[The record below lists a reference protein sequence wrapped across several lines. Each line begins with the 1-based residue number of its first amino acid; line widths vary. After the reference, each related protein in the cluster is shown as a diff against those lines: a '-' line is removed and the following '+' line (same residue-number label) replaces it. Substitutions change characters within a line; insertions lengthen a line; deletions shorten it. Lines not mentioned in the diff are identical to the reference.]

1 MRKHSRI
8 WAVLGLLILTICLW
22 GCGDKAG
29 TTTEKKESISSLSE
43 SDYGKYM
50 DAYLDYA
57 NAHENDHAGYKC
69 GYAMTLD
76 AADYP
81 VLVMAYLKDDQSSS
95 DDYYDDDY
103 YGEYDSDYSDD
114 RSEAGSP
121 YMYWDFLG
129 YKDGEVETIE
139 ELTASEDERI
149 IINCDGIVAKRK
161 DSSEGQI
168 YLIKKGKW
176 QELYSYAIDR
186 SQGVAL
192 AYINGKDGKQT
203 VKFQDEDG
211 NLTTANDFEK
221 EIKKLFRTIYGKND
235 YYTET
240 IKNMTLYEIL
250 ADDTVAVSPVL
261 YAGEKDAADDYN
273 EASAIYNKM
282 QFQTVVSDMKEQWI
296 HTQNGLYS
304 YLVDD
309 RYHMVKPDTDDKF
322 YELDCKGLL
331 RRDMNWIKDTK
342 FVEEA
347 DGAFF
352 AEWLSD
358 WARDYLDNDQINDD
372 PYKSF
377 SDVEDEAWIENELG
391 MGDKTGETDQDDIT
405 PKTNDDEIV
414 LTVDE
419 KKEMLSSFV
428 QWFYSEERL
437 SKLAAWNELT
447 GASSPLIGYWQGEH
461 VGMAVMNYTDPKHG
475 GLYFYI
481 LNDEHGS
488 CSNGSSSNTGFYT
501 IYAGSE
507 KDNIKVWLDYG
518 AEKGLI
524 KVVDDTHITL
534 QYENYEYKE
543 VTETL
548 TKGEVPDTILDQ
560 YTGNWIGG
568 TDGNGKSDDI
578 SVSVDDDNGDIYIN
592 SNRTNLWSHYEDSVC
607 LYNGDGVL
615 VRMSTE
621 TDQAY
626 DPAFGYFPQ
635 YTTTTLILDDET
647 LDYVSCHRFNEGTDK
662 TFRVVMQG
670 YGYKRVPEGEEPWET
685 AYRNYM
691 EYIEDSKCAL
701 FYLNDDDIPE
711 IYFYDTGHVGTYEDG
726 SVHIYENVNGHGD
739 KSVCRIQPNT
749 LVYAPRSNKF
759 VTTKGS
765 DLEGHELNGEE
776 LKVYSGSSLTDGK
789 NPNDYQHGISI
800 LEKDNLTG
808 EKVIFYDTVEAA
820 KKALM
825 GN

>member
-29 TTTEKKESISSLSE
+29 TTTEKKEGANSLSK

-57 NAHENDHAGYKC
+57 NAHENDHAGYDC

-81 VLVMAYLKDDQSSS
+81 VLVMIYLKADQNSSD
-95 DDYYDDDY
+95 DDYYD
-103 YGEYDSDYSDD
+103 EYDSDYSDE

-129 YKDGEVETIE
+129 YKDGEVERIE
-139 ELTASEDERI
+139 ELTASEDERV

-168 YLIKKGKW
+168 YLLKKGKW
-176 QELYSYAIDR
+176 QELYSYAIDG

-192 AYINGKDGKQT
+192 AYINSKDGKQT

-211 NLTTANDFEK
+211 NLTTANDYEK
-221 EIKKLFRTIYGKND
+221 EIKKLFRTIYGKNE
-235 YYTET
+235 YYTEV
-240 IKNMTLYEIL
+240 IQNMTLYELL

-261 YAGEKDAADDYN
+261 YAEKKDAFDDYN
-273 EASAIYNKM
+273 EAAIVYSKM
-282 QFQTVVSDMKEQWI
+282 QFQTIISDMKEQWI
-296 HTQNGLYS
+296 HTQDGLYS

-309 RYHMVKPDTDDKF
+309 RYRMVKPDRF
-322 YELDCKGLL
+322 YEFDCKGLL
-331 RRDMNWIKDTK
+331 RRDLNWIKDTK

-347 DGAFF
+347 DGGFF
-352 AEWLSD
+352 CEWLSD
-358 WARDYLDNDQINDD
+358 WASDYLDNEYINDD
-372 PYKSF
+372 TYKIF
-377 SDVEDEAWIENELG
+377 SDMEDNAWIGNKLG
-391 MGDKTGETDQDDIT
+391 MGDKTGEADQDDT
-405 PKTNDDEIV
+405 DTETNDDEIV

-428 QWFYSEERL
+428 QWFYSEERH
-437 SKLAAWNELT
+437 SKLAAWNDLT

-461 VGMAVMNYTDPKHG
+461 IGMAVMNYTDIKYG

-481 LNDEHGS
+481 LNTLEDGRI
-488 CSNGSSSNTGFYT
+488 GYT
-501 IYAGSE
+501 KIYEG
-507 KDNIKVWLDYG
+507 N
-518 AEKGLI
+518 AEKITLVNAMDL
-524 KVVDDTHITL
+524 KLEDDTHITL
-534 QYENYEYKE
+534 SYEQWNGEEEEEYSE
-543 VTETL
+543 RL
-548 TKGEVPDTILDQ
+548 TKGEVPQTVLDE
-560 YTGNWIGG
+560 YAGKWIDVFGEKG
-568 TDGNGKSDDI
+568 CIDI
-578 SVSVDDDNGDIYIN
+578 SFDAEHGDININ
-592 SNRTNLWSHYEDSVC
+592 GEKTNDSPEKAENTY
-607 LYNGDGVL
+607 LYSSDGVL
-615 VRMSTE
+615 VCLASDVT
-621 TDQAY
+621 QAY
-626 DPAFGYFPQ
+626 DSEYGSFPQ
-635 YTTTTLILDDET
+635 YATTTLTLNDSELSYEVEGYYDD
-647 LDYVSCHRFNEGTDK
+647 RTDN
-662 TFRVVMQG
+662 TVRIDENG
-670 YGYKRVPEGEEPWET
+670 YGYERVPEGEEPWET

-711 IYFYDTGHVGTYEDG
+711 IYFYDTGYVGTYEDG
-726 SVHIYENVNGHGD
+726 SVHIYENVNGYGD

-759 VTTKGS
+759 VTTNS
-765 DLEGHELNGEE
+765 HDLEEFELNGEN
-776 LKVYSGSSLTDGK
+776 LKVYNGYNLGEGED
-789 NPNDYQHGISI
+789 PNDYQHGISF
-800 LEKDNLTG
+800 LAEDNLTG

-820 KKALM
+820 KKALI

>member
-1 MRKHSRI
+1 MRKYSKI

-29 TTTEKKESISSLSE
+29 TTTEKKEGANSLSK

-57 NAHENDHAGYKC
+57 NAHENDHAGYDC

-81 VLVMAYLKDDQSSS
+81 VLVMIYLKADQNSSD
-95 DDYYDDDY
+95 DDYYD
-103 YGEYDSDYSDD
+103 EYDSDYSDE

-129 YKDGEVETIE
+129 YKNGEVERIE
-139 ELTASEDERI
+139 ELTASEDERE

-168 YLIKKGKW
+168 YLLKKGKW
-176 QELYSYAIDR
+176 QELYSYAIDG

-192 AYINGKDGKQT
+192 AYINSKDGKQT

-211 NLTTANDFEK
+211 NLTTANDYEK
-221 EIKKLFRTIYGKND
+221 EIKKLFRTIYGKNE
-235 YYTET
+235 YYTEV
-240 IKNMTLYEIL
+240 IQNMTLYELL

-261 YAGEKDAADDYN
+261 YAEKKDAFDDYN
-273 EASAIYNKM
+273 EAAIVYSKM
-282 QFQTVVSDMKEQWI
+282 QFQTIISDMKEQWI
-296 HTQNGLYS
+296 HTQDGLYS

-309 RYHMVKPDTDDKF
+309 RYRMVKPDRF
-322 YELDCKGLL
+322 YEFDCKGLL
-331 RRDMNWIKDTK
+331 RRDLNWIKDTK

-347 DGAFF
+347 DGGFF
-352 AEWLSD
+352 CEWLSD
-358 WARDYLDNDQINDD
+358 WASDYLDNKYINDD
-372 PYKSF
+372 TYKIF
-377 SDVEDEAWIENELG
+377 SDMEDNAWIGNKLG
-391 MGDKTGETDQDDIT
+391 MGDKIGEADQDDT
-405 PKTNDDEIV
+405 DTETNDDEIV

-428 QWFYSEERL
+428 QWFYSEERH
-437 SKLAAWNELT
+437 SKLAAWNDLT

-461 VGMAVMNYTDPKHG
+461 IGMAVINYTDIKYG

-481 LNDEHGS
+481 LNTLEDGRM
-488 CSNGSSSNTGFYT
+488 GYT
-501 IYAGSE
+501 KIYEG
-507 KDNIKVWLDYG
+507 N
-518 AEKGLI
+518 AEKIRLNNHMDL
-524 KVVDDTHITL
+524 KLEDDTHITL
-534 QYENYEYKE
+534 SYKLRNGDWNEAVEYSE
-543 VTETL
+543 SL
-548 TKGEVPDTILDQ
+548 TKGEVSQTILDE
-560 YTGNWIGG
+560 YAGKWIDVFGEKG
-568 TDGNGKSDDI
+568 CIDI
-578 SVSVDDDNGDIYIN
+578 SFDAEHGDININ
-592 SNRTNLWSHYEDSVC
+592 GEKTNDSPEKAENTY
-607 LYNGDGVL
+607 LYSSDGVL
-615 VRMSTE
+615 VCLASDVT
-621 TDQAY
+621 QAY
-626 DPAFGYFPQ
+626 DSEYGSFPQ
-635 YTTTTLILDDET
+635 YATTTLTLNDSELSYEVEGYYDD
-647 LDYVSCHRFNEGTDK
+647 RTDN
-662 TFRVVMQG
+662 TVRIDENG
-670 YGYKRVPEGEEPWET
+670 YGYERVPEGEEPWET

-726 SVHIYENVNGHGD
+726 SVHIYENVNGYGD

-759 VTTKGS
+759 VTTNS
-765 DLEGHELNGEE
+765 HDLEEFELNGEN
-776 LKVYSGSSLTDGK
+776 LKVYDGY
-789 NPNDYQHGISI
+789 NLGEGEDPNDYQHGISF
-800 LEKDNLTG
+800 LAEDNLTG

>member
-29 TTTEKKESISSLSE
+29 TTTEKKEGANSLSK

-57 NAHENDHAGYKC
+57 NAHENDHAGYDC

-76 AADYP
+76 AADYL
-81 VLVMAYLKDDQSSS
+81 VLVMIYLKADQNSSD
-95 DDYYDDDY
+95 DDYYD
-103 YGEYDSDYSDD
+103 EYDSDYSDE

-129 YKDGEVETIE
+129 YKNGEVERIE
-139 ELTASEDERI
+139 ELTASEDERV

-168 YLIKKGKW
+168 YLLKKGKW
-176 QELYSYAIDR
+176 QELYSYAIDG

-192 AYINGKDGKQT
+192 AYINSKDGKQT

-211 NLTTANDFEK
+211 NLTTANDYEK
-221 EIKKLFRTIYGKND
+221 EIKKLFRTIYGKNE
-235 YYTET
+235 YYTEV
-240 IKNMTLYEIL
+240 IQNMTLYELL

-261 YAGEKDAADDYN
+261 YAEKKDAFDDYN
-273 EASAIYNKM
+273 EAAIVYSKM
-282 QFQTVVSDMKEQWI
+282 QFQTIISDMKEQWI
-296 HTQNGLYS
+296 HTQDGLYS

-309 RYHMVKPDTDDKF
+309 RYRMVKPDRF
-322 YELDCKGLL
+322 YEFDCKGLL
-331 RRDMNWIKDTK
+331 RRDLNWIKDTK

-347 DGAFF
+347 DGGFF
-352 AEWLSD
+352 CEWLSD
-358 WARDYLDNDQINDD
+358 WASDYLDNEYINDD
-372 PYKSF
+372 TYKIF
-377 SDVEDEAWIENELG
+377 SDMEDNAWIGNKLG
-391 MGDKTGETDQDDIT
+391 MGDKTGEADQDDT
-405 PKTNDDEIV
+405 DTETNDDEIV

-428 QWFYSEERL
+428 QWFYSEERH
-437 SKLAAWNELT
+437 SKLAAWNDLT

-461 VGMAVMNYTDPKHG
+461 IGMAVINYTDIKYG

-481 LNDEHGS
+481 LNTLEDGRM
-488 CSNGSSSNTGFYT
+488 GYT
-501 IYAGSE
+501 KIYEG
-507 KDNIKVWLDYG
+507 N
-518 AEKGLI
+518 AEKIRLNNHMDL
-524 KVVDDTHITL
+524 KLEDDTHITL
-534 QYENYEYKE
+534 SYKLRNGDWNEAVEYSE
-543 VTETL
+543 SL
-548 TKGEVPDTILDQ
+548 TKGEVSQTILDE
-560 YTGNWIGG
+560 YAGKWIDVFGEKG
-568 TDGNGKSDDI
+568 CIDI
-578 SVSVDDDNGDIYIN
+578 SFDAEHGDININ
-592 SNRTNLWSHYEDSVC
+592 GEKTNDSPEKAENTY
-607 LYNGDGVL
+607 LYSSDGVL
-615 VRMSTE
+615 VCLASDVT
-621 TDQAY
+621 QAY
-626 DPAFGYFPQ
+626 DSEYGSFPQ
-635 YTTTTLILDDET
+635 YATTTLTLNDSELSYEVEGYYDD
-647 LDYVSCHRFNEGTDK
+647 RTDN
-662 TFRVVMQG
+662 TVRIDENG
-670 YGYKRVPEGEEPWET
+670 YGYERVPEGEEPWET

-726 SVHIYENVNGHGD
+726 SVHIYENVNGYGD

-759 VTTKGS
+759 VTTNS
-765 DLEGHELNGEE
+765 HDLEEFELNGEN
-776 LKVYSGSSLTDGK
+776 LKVYNGYNLGEGED
-789 NPNDYQHGISI
+789 PNDYQHGISF
-800 LEKDNLTG
+800 LAEDNLTG

>member
-81 VLVMAYLKDDQSSS
+81 VLVMVYLKDDQSSS

-114 RSEAGSP
+114 KSEAGSP

-161 DSSEGQI
+161 DRSEGQI

-211 NLTTANDFEK
+211 NLTTANDYEK

-240 IKNMTLYEIL
+240 IQNMTLYELL
-250 ADDTVAVSPVL
+250 ADDTVAVSPVI
-261 YAGEKDAADDYN
+261 YAGEKNAADDYN

-282 QFQTVVSDMKEQWI
+282 QFQTVISDMKEQWI
-296 HTQNGLYS
+296 HTQDGLYS

-309 RYHMVKPDTDDKF
+309 RYRMVKPDTDGKF

-358 WARDYLDNDQINDD
+358 WARDYLDNDHINDD

-377 SDVEDEAWIENELG
+377 SDMEDEAWIGNKLG

-461 VGMAVMNYTDPKHG
+461 VGMAVMNYTDIERG

-481 LNDEHGS
+481 LSTLGDGGMDFTS
-488 CSNGSSSNTGFYT
+488 
-501 IYAGSE
+501 IYEG
-507 KDNIKVWLDYG
+507 N
-518 AEKGLI
+518 AEKITLVNAMDL
-524 KVVDDTHITL
+524 KLEDDTHITL
-534 QYENYEYKE
+534 SYEQWNGEEEEEYSE
-543 VTETL
+543 SL
-548 TKGEVPDTILDQ
+548 TKGEVPQTVLDE
-560 YTGNWIGG
+560 YAGKWI
-568 TDGNGKSDDI
+568 DGFGEKGCIDI
-578 SVSVDDDNGDIYIN
+578 SFDAEHGHININGEKTNGLPEKAENIY
-592 SNRTNLWSHYEDSVC
+592 
-607 LYNGDGVL
+607 LYSGDGAL
-615 VRMSTE
+615 VCFTSDVTQDYDSKYST
-621 TDQAY
+621 
-626 DPAFGYFPQ
+626 FPQ
-635 YTTTTLILDDET
+635 YATTTLVLSDDKLYYE
-647 LDYVSCHRFNEGTDK
+647 VEGHYDDGTGCTDDIEE
-662 TFRVVMQG
+662 RG
-670 YGYKRVPEGEEPWET
+670 YGYEKVPEDEEPWEL

-691 EYIEDSKCAL
+691 EYLEDSKCAL

-711 IYFYDTGHVGTYEDG
+711 IYFYDTGYVGTYEEG
-726 SVHIYENVNGHGD
+726 SVRIYENVKSNGD
-739 KSVCRIQPNT
+739 RSVCCIHPNT
-749 LVYAPRSNKF
+749 LVYAPRSSKF
-759 VTTKGS
+759 VTTNGS
-765 DLEGHELNGEE
+765 DLEGHELNGEKLE
-776 LKVYSGSSLTDGK
+776 IYNGATLTEGK
-789 NPNDYQHGISI
+789 DSNDYQHGISF
-800 LEKDNLTG
+800 LAEDNLTG

>member
-1 MRKHSRI
+1 MRKYSKI

-29 TTTEKKESISSLSE
+29 TTTEKKEGANSLSK

-57 NAHENDHAGYKC
+57 NAHENDHAGYDC

-81 VLVMAYLKDDQSSS
+81 VLVMIYLKADQNSSD
-95 DDYYDDDY
+95 DDYYD
-103 YGEYDSDYSDD
+103 EYDSDYSDE

-129 YKDGEVETIE
+129 YKNGEVERIE
-139 ELTASEDERI
+139 ELTASEDERV
-149 IINCDGIVAKRK
+149 IINCDGIVAKRN

-168 YLIKKGKW
+168 YLLKKGKW
-176 QELYSYAIDR
+176 QELYSYAIDG

-192 AYINGKDGKQT
+192 AYINSKDGKQT

-211 NLTTANDFEK
+211 NLTTANDYEK
-221 EIKKLFRTIYGKND
+221 EIKKLFRTIYGKNE
-235 YYTET
+235 YYTEV
-240 IKNMTLYEIL
+240 IQNMTLYELL

-261 YAGEKDAADDYN
+261 YAEKKDAFDDYN
-273 EASAIYNKM
+273 EAAIVYSKM
-282 QFQTVVSDMKEQWI
+282 QFQTIISDMKEQWI
-296 HTQNGLYS
+296 HTQDGLYS

-309 RYHMVKPDTDDKF
+309 RYRMVKPDRF
-322 YELDCKGLL
+322 YEFDCKGLL
-331 RRDMNWIKDTK
+331 RRDLNWIKDTK

-347 DGAFF
+347 DGGFF
-352 AEWLSD
+352 CEWLSD
-358 WARDYLDNDQINDD
+358 WASDYLDNKYINDD
-372 PYKSF
+372 TYKIF
-377 SDVEDEAWIENELG
+377 SDMEDNAWIGNKLG
-391 MGDKTGETDQDDIT
+391 MGDKIGEADQDDT
-405 PKTNDDEIV
+405 DTETNDDEIV

-428 QWFYSEERL
+428 QWFYSEERH
-437 SKLAAWNELT
+437 SKLAAWNDLT

-461 VGMAVMNYTDPKHG
+461 IGMAVINYTDIKYG

-481 LNDEHGS
+481 LNTLEDGRM
-488 CSNGSSSNTGFYT
+488 GYT
-501 IYAGSE
+501 KIYEG
-507 KDNIKVWLDYG
+507 N
-518 AEKGLI
+518 AEKIRLNNHMDL
-524 KVVDDTHITL
+524 KLEDDTHITL
-534 QYENYEYKE
+534 SYKLRNGDWNEAVEYSE
-543 VTETL
+543 SL
-548 TKGEVPDTILDQ
+548 TKGEVSQTILDE
-560 YTGNWIGG
+560 YAGKWIDVFGEKG
-568 TDGNGKSDDI
+568 CIDI
-578 SVSVDDDNGDIYIN
+578 SFDAEHGDININ
-592 SNRTNLWSHYEDSVC
+592 GEKTNDSPEKAENTY
-607 LYNGDGVL
+607 LYSSDGVL
-615 VRMSTE
+615 VCLASDVT
-621 TDQAY
+621 QAY
-626 DPAFGYFPQ
+626 DSEYGSFPQ
-635 YTTTTLILDDET
+635 YATTTLTLNDSELSYEVEGYYDD
-647 LDYVSCHRFNEGTDK
+647 RTDN
-662 TFRVVMQG
+662 TVRIDENG
-670 YGYKRVPEGEEPWET
+670 YGYERVPEGEEPWET

-726 SVHIYENVNGHGD
+726 SVHIYENVNGYGD

-759 VTTKGS
+759 VTTNS
-765 DLEGHELNGEE
+765 HDLEEFELNGEN
-776 LKVYSGSSLTDGK
+776 LKVYNGYNLGEGED
-789 NPNDYQHGISI
+789 PNDYQHGISF
-800 LEKDNLTG
+800 LAEDNLTG

>member
-1 MRKHSRI
+1 MRKHSKI

-29 TTTEKKESISSLSE
+29 TTTEKKEGANSLSK

-57 NAHENDHAGYKC
+57 NAHENDHAGYDC

-81 VLVMAYLKDDQSSS
+81 VLVMIYLKADQNSSD
-95 DDYYDDDY
+95 DDYYD
-103 YGEYDSDYSDD
+103 EYDSDYSDE

-129 YKDGEVETIE
+129 YKNGEVERIE
-139 ELTASEDERI
+139 ELTASEDERV

-168 YLIKKGKW
+168 YLLKKGKW
-176 QELYSYAIDR
+176 QELYSYAIDG

-192 AYINGKDGKQT
+192 AYINSKDGKQT

-211 NLTTANDFEK
+211 NLTTANDYEK
-221 EIKKLFRTIYGKND
+221 EIKKLFRTIYGKNE
-235 YYTET
+235 YYTEV
-240 IKNMTLYEIL
+240 IQNMTLYELL

-261 YAGEKDAADDYN
+261 YAEKKDAFDDYN
-273 EASAIYNKM
+273 EAAIVYSKM
-282 QFQTVVSDMKEQWI
+282 QFQTIISDMKEQWI
-296 HTQNGLYS
+296 HTQDGLYS

-309 RYHMVKPDTDDKF
+309 RYRMVKPDRF
-322 YELDCKGLL
+322 YEFDCKGLL
-331 RRDMNWIKDTK
+331 RRDLNWIKDTK

-347 DGAFF
+347 DGGFF
-352 AEWLSD
+352 CEWLSD
-358 WARDYLDNDQINDD
+358 WASDYLDNEYINDD
-372 PYKSF
+372 TYKIF
-377 SDVEDEAWIENELG
+377 SDMEDNAWIGNKLG
-391 MGDKTGETDQDDIT
+391 MGDKTGEADQDDT
-405 PKTNDDEIV
+405 DTETNDDEIV

-428 QWFYSEERL
+428 QWFYSEERH
-437 SKLAAWNELT
+437 SKLAAWNDLT

-461 VGMAVMNYTDPKHG
+461 IGMAVINYTDIKYG

-481 LNDEHGS
+481 LNTLEDGRM
-488 CSNGSSSNTGFYT
+488 GYT
-501 IYAGSE
+501 KIYEG
-507 KDNIKVWLDYG
+507 N
-518 AEKGLI
+518 AEKIRLNNHMDL
-524 KVVDDTHITL
+524 KLEDDTHITL
-534 QYENYEYKE
+534 AYKLRNGDWNEAVEYSE
-543 VTETL
+543 SL
-548 TKGEVPDTILDQ
+548 TKGEVSQTILDE
-560 YTGNWIGG
+560 YAGKWIDVFGEKG
-568 TDGNGKSDDI
+568 CIDI
-578 SVSVDDDNGDIYIN
+578 SFDAEHGDININ
-592 SNRTNLWSHYEDSVC
+592 GEKTNDSPEKAENTY
-607 LYNGDGVL
+607 LYSSDGVL
-615 VRMSTE
+615 VCLTSDVT
-621 TDQAY
+621 QAY
-626 DPAFGYFPQ
+626 DSEYGSFPQ
-635 YTTTTLILDDET
+635 YATTTLTLNDDKLSYE
-647 LDYVSCHRFNEGTDK
+647 VEGYYDDRTDN
-662 TFRVVMQG
+662 TVRIDENG
-670 YGYKRVPEGEEPWET
+670 YGYERVPEGEEPWET

-726 SVHIYENVNGHGD
+726 SVHIYENVNGYGD

-759 VTTKGS
+759 VTTNS
-765 DLEGHELNGEE
+765 HDLEEFELNGEN
-776 LKVYSGSSLTDGK
+776 LKVYDGY
-789 NPNDYQHGISI
+789 NLGEGEDPNDYQHGISF
-800 LEKDNLTG
+800 LAEDNLTG
-808 EKVIFYDTVEAA
+808 EKVIFYDTVEEA

>member
-114 RSEAGSP
+114 QSEASSP

-129 YKDGEVETIE
+129 YKDGEVEKIE

-161 DSSEGQI
+161 DRSEGQI

-192 AYINGKDGKQT
+192 AYINSKDGKQT

-211 NLTTANDFEK
+211 NLTTANDYEK
-221 EIKKLFRTIYGKND
+221 EIKKLFRTIYGKNE
-235 YYTET
+235 YYTEV
-240 IKNMTLYEIL
+240 IQNMTLYELL

-261 YAGEKDAADDYN
+261 YAEKKDAFDDYN
-273 EASAIYNKM
+273 EAAIVYSKM
-282 QFQTVVSDMKEQWI
+282 QFQTIISDMKEQWI
-296 HTQNGLYS
+296 HTQDGLYS

-309 RYHMVKPDTDDKF
+309 RYRMVKPDRF
-322 YELDCKGLL
+322 YEFDCKGLL
-331 RRDMNWIKDTK
+331 RRDLNWIKDTK

-347 DGAFF
+347 DGGFF
-352 AEWLSD
+352 CEWLSD
-358 WARDYLDNDQINDD
+358 WASDYLDNEYINDD
-372 PYKSF
+372 TYKIF
-377 SDVEDEAWIENELG
+377 SDMEDNAWIGNKLG
-391 MGDKTGETDQDDIT
+391 MGDKTGEADQDDT
-405 PKTNDDEIV
+405 DTETNDDEIV

-428 QWFYSEERL
+428 QWFYSEERH
-437 SKLAAWNELT
+437 SKLAAWNDLT

-461 VGMAVMNYTDPKHG
+461 IGMAVINYTDIKYG

-481 LNDEHGS
+481 LNTLEDGRM
-488 CSNGSSSNTGFYT
+488 GYT
-501 IYAGSE
+501 KIYEG
-507 KDNIKVWLDYG
+507 N
-518 AEKGLI
+518 AEKIRLNNHMDL
-524 KVVDDTHITL
+524 KLEDDTHITL
-534 QYENYEYKE
+534 SYKLRNGDWNEAVEYSE
-543 VTETL
+543 SL
-548 TKGEVPDTILDQ
+548 TKGEVSQTILDE
-560 YTGNWIGG
+560 YAGKWIDVFGEKG
-568 TDGNGKSDDI
+568 CIDI
-578 SVSVDDDNGDIYIN
+578 SFDAEHGDININ
-592 SNRTNLWSHYEDSVC
+592 GEKTNDSPEKAENTY
-607 LYNGDGVL
+607 LYSSDGVL
-615 VRMSTE
+615 VCLASDVT
-621 TDQAY
+621 QAY
-626 DPAFGYFPQ
+626 DSEYGSFPQ
-635 YTTTTLILDDET
+635 YATTTLTLNDSELSYEVEGYYDD
-647 LDYVSCHRFNEGTDK
+647 RTDN
-662 TFRVVMQG
+662 TVRIDENG
-670 YGYKRVPEGEEPWET
+670 YGYERVPEGEEPWET

-789 NPNDYQHGISI
+789 DPNDYQHGISI

>member
-1 MRKHSRI
+1 MGSSGTSDPDHLS
-8 WAVLGLLILTICLW
+8 VGLRRQ
-22 GCGDKAG
+22 GRYHHR
-29 TTTEKKESISSLSE
+29 KKEGANSLSK

-57 NAHENDHAGYKC
+57 NAHENDHAGYDC

-81 VLVMAYLKDDQSSS
+81 VLVMIYLKADQNSSD
-95 DDYYDDDY
+95 DDYYD
-103 YGEYDSDYSDD
+103 EYDSDYSDE

-129 YKDGEVETIE
+129 YKNGEVERIE
-139 ELTASEDERI
+139 ELTASEDERV

-168 YLIKKGKW
+168 YLLKKGKW
-176 QELYSYAIDR
+176 QELYSYAIDG

-211 NLTTANDFEK
+211 NLTTANDYEK

-240 IKNMTLYEIL
+240 IQNMTLYELL
-250 ADDTVAVSPVL
+250 ADDTVAVSPVI
-261 YAGEKDAADDYN
+261 YAGEKNAADDYN

-282 QFQTVVSDMKEQWI
+282 QFQTVISDMKEQWI
-296 HTQNGLYS
+296 HTQDGLYS

-309 RYHMVKPDTDDKF
+309 RYRMVKPDTDGKF

-358 WARDYLDNDQINDD
+358 WARDYLDNDHINDD

-377 SDVEDEAWIENELG
+377 SDMEDEAWIENELG

-461 VGMAVMNYTDPKHG
+461 IGMAVMNYTDIKYG

-481 LNDEHGS
+481 LNTLEDGRI
-488 CSNGSSSNTGFYT
+488 GYT
-501 IYAGSE
+501 KIYEG
-507 KDNIKVWLDYG
+507 N
-518 AEKGLI
+518 AEKITLVNAMDL
-524 KVVDDTHITL
+524 KLEDDTHITL
-534 QYENYEYKE
+534 SYEQWNGEEEEEYSE
-543 VTETL
+543 SL
-548 TKGEVPDTILDQ
+548 TKGEVPQTVLDE
-560 YTGNWIGG
+560 YAGKWIDVFGE
-568 TDGNGKSDDI
+568 KSCIDI
-578 SVSVDDDNGDIYIN
+578 SFDSEQGDININ
-592 SNRTNLWSHYEDSVC
+592 GENTNDSPEKAENTY
-607 LYNGDGVL
+607 LYSSDGVL
-615 VRMSTE
+615 VCLASDVT
-621 TDQAY
+621 QAY
-626 DPAFGYFPQ
+626 DSEYGSFPQ
-635 YTTTTLILDDET
+635 YATTTLTLNDSELSYEVEGYYDD
-647 LDYVSCHRFNEGTDK
+647 RTDN
-662 TFRVVMQG
+662 TVRIDENG
-670 YGYKRVPEGEEPWET
+670 YGYERVPEGEEPWET

-711 IYFYDTGHVGTYEDG
+711 IYFYDTGYVGTYEEG
-726 SVHIYENVNGHGD
+726 SVRIYENVNGYGD

-759 VTTKGS
+759 VTTNS
-765 DLEGHELNGEE
+765 HDLEEFELNGEN
-776 LKVYSGSSLTDGK
+776 LKVYNGYNLGEGED
-789 NPNDYQHGISI
+789 PNDYQHGISF
-800 LEKDNLTG
+800 LAEDNLTG

>member
-81 VLVMAYLKDDQSSS
+81 VLVMVYLKDDQSSS

-114 RSEAGSP
+114 KSEAGSP

-149 IINCDGIVAKRK
+149 IINCDGIVAKCK
-161 DSSEGQI
+161 DRSEGQI

-211 NLTTANDFEK
+211 NLTTANDYEK

-240 IKNMTLYEIL
+240 IQNMTLYELL
-250 ADDTVAVSPVL
+250 ADDTVAVSPVI
-261 YAGEKDAADDYN
+261 YAGEKNAADDYN

-282 QFQTVVSDMKEQWI
+282 QFQTVISDMKEQWI
-296 HTQNGLYS
+296 HTQDGLYS

-309 RYHMVKPDTDDKF
+309 RYRMVKPDTDGKF

-358 WARDYLDNDQINDD
+358 WARDYLDNDHINDD

-377 SDVEDEAWIENELG
+377 SDMEDEAWIENELG

-461 VGMAVMNYTDPKHG
+461 VGMAVMNYTDIERG

-481 LNDEHGS
+481 LSTLGDGGMDFTS
-488 CSNGSSSNTGFYT
+488 
-501 IYAGSE
+501 IYEG
-507 KDNIKVWLDYG
+507 N
-518 AEKGLI
+518 AEKITLVNAMDL
-524 KVVDDTHITL
+524 KLEDDTHITL
-534 QYENYEYKE
+534 SYEQWNGEEEEEYSE
-543 VTETL
+543 SL
-548 TKGEVPDTILDQ
+548 TKGEVPQTVLDE
-560 YTGNWIGG
+560 YAGKWI
-568 TDGNGKSDDI
+568 DGFGEKGCIDI
-578 SVSVDDDNGDIYIN
+578 SFDAEHGHININGEKTNGLPEKAENIY
-592 SNRTNLWSHYEDSVC
+592 
-607 LYNGDGVL
+607 LYSGDGAL
-615 VRMSTE
+615 VCFTSDVTQDYDSKYST
-621 TDQAY
+621 
-626 DPAFGYFPQ
+626 FPQ
-635 YTTTTLILDDET
+635 YATTTLVLSDDK
-647 LDYVSCHRFNEGTDK
+647 LSYAVEGHYDDGTGCTDEIEE
-662 TFRVVMQG
+662 RG
-670 YGYKRVPEGEEPWET
+670 YGYERVPEGEEPWET
-685 AYRNYM
+685 SYRNYM
-691 EYIEDSKCAL
+691 EYLEDSRCAL

-711 IYFYDTGHVGTYEDG
+711 IYFYDTGYVGTYEDG
-726 SVHIYENVNGHGD
+726 SVHIYENVKSNGD
-739 KSVCRIQPNT
+739 RSVCCIQPNT

-759 VTTKGS
+759 VTTNS
-765 DLEGHELNGEE
+765 HDLEEFELNGEN
-776 LKVYSGSSLTDGK
+776 LKVYNGYNLGEGED
-789 NPNDYQHGISI
+789 PNDYQHGISF
-800 LEKDNLTG
+800 LAEDNLTG

>member
-29 TTTEKKESISSLSE
+29 TTTEKKEGANSLSK

-57 NAHENDHAGYKC
+57 NAHENDHAGYDC

-81 VLVMAYLKDDQSSS
+81 VLVMIYLKADQNSSD
-95 DDYYDDDY
+95 DDYYD
-103 YGEYDSDYSDD
+103 EYDSDYSDE

-129 YKDGEVETIE
+129 YKNGEVERIE
-139 ELTASEDERI
+139 ELTASEDERV

-168 YLIKKGKW
+168 YLLKKGKW
-176 QELYSYAIDR
+176 QELYSYAIDG

-192 AYINGKDGKQT
+192 AYINSKDGKQT

-211 NLTTANDFEK
+211 NLTTANDYEK
-221 EIKKLFRTIYGKND
+221 EIKKLFRTIYGKNE
-235 YYTET
+235 YYTEV
-240 IKNMTLYEIL
+240 IQSMTLYELL

-261 YAGEKDAADDYN
+261 YAEKKDAFDDYN
-273 EASAIYNKM
+273 EAAIVYSKM
-282 QFQTVVSDMKEQWI
+282 QFQTIISDMKEQWI
-296 HTQNGLYS
+296 HTQDGLYS

-309 RYHMVKPDTDDKF
+309 RYRMVKPDRF
-322 YELDCKGLL
+322 YEFDCKGLL
-331 RRDMNWIKDTK
+331 RRDLNWIKDTK

-347 DGAFF
+347 DGGFF
-352 AEWLSD
+352 CEWLSD
-358 WARDYLDNDQINDD
+358 WASDYLDNEYINDD
-372 PYKSF
+372 TYKIF
-377 SDVEDEAWIENELG
+377 SDMEDNAWIGNKLG
-391 MGDKTGETDQDDIT
+391 MGDKTGEADQDDT
-405 PKTNDDEIV
+405 DTEKNDDEIV

-428 QWFYSEERL
+428 QWFYSEERH
-437 SKLAAWNELT
+437 SKLAAWNDLT

-461 VGMAVMNYTDPKHG
+461 IGMAVINYTDIKYG

-481 LNDEHGS
+481 LNTLEDGRM
-488 CSNGSSSNTGFYT
+488 GYT
-501 IYAGSE
+501 KIYEG
-507 KDNIKVWLDYG
+507 N
-518 AEKGLI
+518 AEKIRLNNHMDL
-524 KVVDDTHITL
+524 KLEDDTHITL
-534 QYENYEYKE
+534 SYEQWNGEEEEEYSE
-543 VTETL
+543 SL
-548 TKGEVPDTILDQ
+548 TKGEVPQTVLDE
-560 YTGNWIGG
+560 YAGKWIDVFGEKG
-568 TDGNGKSDDI
+568 CIDI
-578 SVSVDDDNGDIYIN
+578 SFDAEHGDININ
-592 SNRTNLWSHYEDSVC
+592 GEKTNDSPEKAENTY
-607 LYNGDGVL
+607 LYSSDGVL
-615 VRMSTE
+615 VCLASDVT
-621 TDQAY
+621 QAY
-626 DPAFGYFPQ
+626 DSEYGSFPQ
-635 YTTTTLILDDET
+635 YATTTLTLNDSELSYEVEGYYDD
-647 LDYVSCHRFNEGTDK
+647 RTDN
-662 TFRVVMQG
+662 TVRIDENG
-670 YGYKRVPEGEEPWET
+670 YGYERVPEGEEPWET

-711 IYFYDTGHVGTYEDG
+711 IYFYDTGYVGTYEDG
-726 SVHIYENVNGHGD
+726 SVHIYENVKSNGD
-739 KSVCRIQPNT
+739 RSVCCIQPNT

-759 VTTKGS
+759 VITQGS
-765 DLEGHELNGEE
+765 DLEGHELNGEKLE
-776 LKVYSGSSLTDGK
+776 AYNGRTMTEGK
-789 NPNDYQHGISI
+789 DPNDYQHGISF
-800 LEKDNLTG
+800 LAEDNLTG

>member
-8 WAVLGLLILTICLW
+8 WTVLGLLIMTICLW

-176 QELYSYAIDR
+176 QELYSYAIDG

-211 NLTTANDFEK
+211 NLTTANDYEK
-221 EIKKLFRTIYGKND
+221 DIKKLFRTIYGKND

-240 IKNMTLYEIL
+240 IKNMTLYELL

-282 QFQTVVSDMKEQWI
+282 QFQTVISDMKEQWI
-296 HTQNGLYS
+296 HTQDGLYS
-304 YLVDD
+304 YLLDD
-309 RYHMVKPDTDDKF
+309 RYHMVKPDTDGKF

-347 DGAFF
+347 KGALF

-358 WARDYLDNDQINDD
+358 WARDYLDNDHINDD

-377 SDVEDEAWIENELG
+377 SDVEDEAWIENELE
-391 MGDKTGETDQDDIT
+391 MDDKTGETDQDDII
-405 PKTNDDEIV
+405 PKRYDDEIV

-461 VGMAVMNYTDPKHG
+461 VGMAVMNYTDIERG

-481 LNDEHGS
+481 LSTLGDGGMDFTS
-488 CSNGSSSNTGFYT
+488 
-501 IYAGSE
+501 IYEG
-507 KDNIKVWLDYG
+507 N
-518 AEKGLI
+518 AEKITLVNAMDL
-524 KVVDDTHITL
+524 KLEDDTHITL
-534 QYENYEYKE
+534 SYEQWNGEEEEEYSE
-543 VTETL
+543 SL
-548 TKGEVPDTILDQ
+548 TKGEVPQTVLDE
-560 YTGNWIGG
+560 YAGKWI
-568 TDGNGKSDDI
+568 DGFGEKGCIDI
-578 SVSVDDDNGDIYIN
+578 SFDAEHGHININGEKTNGLPEKAENIY
-592 SNRTNLWSHYEDSVC
+592 
-607 LYNGDGVL
+607 LYSGDGAL
-615 VRMSTE
+615 VCFTSDVTQYYDSKYST
-621 TDQAY
+621 
-626 DPAFGYFPQ
+626 FPQ
-635 YTTTTLILDDET
+635 YATTTLVLSDDN
-647 LDYVSCHRFNEGTDK
+647 LSYAVEGHYDDGTGCTDDIEE
-662 TFRVVMQG
+662 RG
-670 YGYKRVPEGEEPWET
+670 YGYERVPEGEEPWET

-726 SVHIYENVNGHGD
+726 SVHIYENVKSNGD
-739 KSVCRIQPNT
+739 RSVCCIQPNT

-759 VTTKGS
+759 VITQGS
-765 DLEGHELNGEE
+765 DLEGHELNGEKLE
-776 LKVYSGSSLTDGK
+776 AYNGRTMTEGK
-789 NPNDYQHGISI
+789 DPNDYQHGISF
-800 LEKDNLTG
+800 LAEDNLTG
-808 EKVIFYDTVEAA
+808 EKVIFYDTVEEA

>member
-1 MRKHSRI
+1 MRKYSKI

-29 TTTEKKESISSLSE
+29 TTTEKKEGANSLSK

-57 NAHENDHAGYKC
+57 NAHENDHAGYDC

-76 AADYP
+76 ATDYP
-81 VLVMAYLKDDQSSS
+81 VLVMIYLKADQNSSD
-95 DDYYDDDY
+95 DDYYD
-103 YGEYDSDYSDD
+103 EYDSDYSDE
-114 RSEAGSP
+114 RSETGSP

-129 YKDGEVETIE
+129 YKNGEVERIE
-139 ELTASEDERI
+139 ELTASEDERV

-168 YLIKKGKW
+168 YLLKKGKW
-176 QELYSYAIDR
+176 QELYSYAIDG

-192 AYINGKDGKQT
+192 AYINSKDGKQT

-211 NLTTANDFEK
+211 NLTTANDYEK
-221 EIKKLFRTIYGKND
+221 EIKKLFRTIYGKNE
-235 YYTET
+235 YYTEV
-240 IKNMTLYEIL
+240 IQNMTLYELL

-261 YAGEKDAADDYN
+261 YAEKKDAFDDYN
-273 EASAIYNKM
+273 EAAIVYSKM
-282 QFQTVVSDMKEQWI
+282 QFQTVISDMKEQWI
-296 HTQNGLYS
+296 HTQDGLYS

-309 RYHMVKPDTDDKF
+309 RYRMVKPDRF
-322 YELDCKGLL
+322 YEFDCKGLL
-331 RRDMNWIKDTK
+331 RRDLNWIKDTK

-347 DGAFF
+347 KGAFF

-358 WARDYLDNDQINDD
+358 WARDYLDNDHINDD

-391 MGDKTGETDQDDIT
+391 MSDKTGETDQDDIT
-405 PKTNDDEIV
+405 SKTDADEIV

-461 VGMAVMNYTDPKHG
+461 VGMAVMNYTDIERG

-481 LNDEHGS
+481 LSTLGDGGMDFTS
-488 CSNGSSSNTGFYT
+488 
-501 IYAGSE
+501 IYEG
-507 KDNIKVWLDYG
+507 N
-518 AEKGLI
+518 AEKITLVNAMDL
-524 KVVDDTHITL
+524 KLEDDTHITL
-534 QYENYEYKE
+534 SYEQWNGEEEEEYSE
-543 VTETL
+543 SL
-548 TKGEVPDTILDQ
+548 TKGEVPQTVLDE
-560 YTGNWIGG
+560 YAGKWI
-568 TDGNGKSDDI
+568 DGFGEKGCIDI
-578 SVSVDDDNGDIYIN
+578 SFDAEHGHININGEKTNGLPEKAENIY
-592 SNRTNLWSHYEDSVC
+592 
-607 LYNGDGVL
+607 LYSGDGAL
-615 VRMSTE
+615 VCFTSDVTQDYDSKYST
-621 TDQAY
+621 
-626 DPAFGYFPQ
+626 FPQ
-635 YTTTTLILDDET
+635 YATTTLVLSDDKLYYE
-647 LDYVSCHRFNEGTDK
+647 VEGHYDDGTGCTDDIEE
-662 TFRVVMQG
+662 RG
-670 YGYKRVPEGEEPWET
+670 YGYERVPEGEEPWET
-685 AYRNYM
+685 SYRNYM
-691 EYIEDSKCAL
+691 GDLGDSKCAL

-711 IYFYDTGHVGTYEDG
+711 IYFYDTGYVGTYEEG
-726 SVHIYENVNGHGD
+726 SVRIYENVKSNGD
-739 KSVCRIQPNT
+739 RSVCCIQPNT

-759 VTTKGS
+759 VITQGS
-765 DLEGHELNGEE
+765 DLEGHELNGEKLE
-776 LKVYSGSSLTDGK
+776 IYNGSTLTEGK
-789 NPNDYQHGISI
+789 DSNDYQHGISF
-800 LEKDNLTG
+800 LAEDNLTG

>member
-29 TTTEKKESISSLSE
+29 TTTEKKEGANSLSK

-57 NAHENDHAGYKC
+57 NAHENDHAGYDC

-81 VLVMAYLKDDQSSS
+81 VLVMIYLKADQNSSD
-95 DDYYDDDY
+95 DDYYD
-103 YGEYDSDYSDD
+103 EYDSDYSDE

-129 YKDGEVETIE
+129 YKNGEVERIE
-139 ELTASEDERI
+139 ELTASEDERV

-168 YLIKKGKW
+168 YLLKKGKW
-176 QELYSYAIDR
+176 QELYSYAIDG

-192 AYINGKDGKQT
+192 AYINSKDGKQT

-211 NLTTANDFEK
+211 NLTTANDYEK
-221 EIKKLFRTIYGKND
+221 EIKKLFRTIYGKNE
-235 YYTET
+235 YYTEV
-240 IKNMTLYEIL
+240 IQNMTLYELL

-261 YAGEKDAADDYN
+261 YAEKKDAFDDYN
-273 EASAIYNKM
+273 EAAIVYSKM
-282 QFQTVVSDMKEQWI
+282 QFQTIISDMKEQWI
-296 HTQNGLYS
+296 HTQDGLYS

-309 RYHMVKPDTDDKF
+309 RYRMVKPDRF
-322 YELDCKGLL
+322 YEFDCKGLL
-331 RRDMNWIKDTK
+331 RRDLNWIKDTK

-347 DGAFF
+347 DGGFF
-352 AEWLSD
+352 CEWLSD
-358 WARDYLDNDQINDD
+358 WASDYLDNEYINDD
-372 PYKSF
+372 TYKIF
-377 SDVEDEAWIENELG
+377 SDMEDNAWIGNKLG
-391 MGDKTGETDQDDIT
+391 MGDKTGEADQDDT
-405 PKTNDDEIV
+405 DTETNDDEIV

-461 VGMAVMNYTDPKHG
+461 VGMAVMNYTDIERG

-481 LNDEHGS
+481 LSTLGDGGMDFTS
-488 CSNGSSSNTGFYT
+488 
-501 IYAGSE
+501 IYEG
-507 KDNIKVWLDYG
+507 N
-518 AEKGLI
+518 AEKITLVNAMDL
-524 KVVDDTHITL
+524 KLEDDTHITL
-534 QYENYEYKE
+534 SYEQWNGEEEEEYSE
-543 VTETL
+543 SL
-548 TKGEVPDTILDQ
+548 TKGEVPQTVLDE
-560 YTGNWIGG
+560 YAGKWI
-568 TDGNGKSDDI
+568 DGFGEKGCIDI
-578 SVSVDDDNGDIYIN
+578 SFDAEHGHININGEKTNGLPEKAENIY
-592 SNRTNLWSHYEDSVC
+592 
-607 LYNGDGVL
+607 LYSGDGAL
-615 VRMSTE
+615 VCFTSDVTQDYDSKYST
-621 TDQAY
+621 
-626 DPAFGYFPQ
+626 FPQ
-635 YTTTTLILDDET
+635 YATTTLVLSDDKLYYE
-647 LDYVSCHRFNEGTDK
+647 VEGHYDDGTGCTDDIEE
-662 TFRVVMQG
+662 RG
-670 YGYKRVPEGEEPWET
+670 YGYERVPEGEEPWET
-685 AYRNYM
+685 SYRNYM
-691 EYIEDSKCAL
+691 GDLGDSKCAL

-711 IYFYDTGHVGTYEDG
+711 IYFYDTGYVGTYEEG
-726 SVHIYENVNGHGD
+726 SVRIYENVKSNGD
-739 KSVCRIQPNT
+739 RSVCCIQPNT

-759 VTTKGS
+759 VTTNS
-765 DLEGHELNGEE
+765 HDLEGFEFNGEN
-776 LKVYSGSSLTDGK
+776 LKVYNGYNLGGGED
-789 NPNDYQHGISI
+789 PDDYQYGISF
-800 LEKDNLTG
+800 LAEDNLTG

>member
-29 TTTEKKESISSLSE
+29 TTTEKKEGANSLSK

-57 NAHENDHAGYKC
+57 NAHENDHAGYDC

-81 VLVMAYLKDDQSSS
+81 VLVMIYLKADQNSSD
-95 DDYYDDDY
+95 DDYYD
-103 YGEYDSDYSDD
+103 EYDSDYSDE

-129 YKDGEVETIE
+129 YKNGEVERIE
-139 ELTASEDERI
+139 ELTASEDERV

-168 YLIKKGKW
+168 YLLKKGKW
-176 QELYSYAIDR
+176 QELYSYAIDG

-192 AYINGKDGKQT
+192 AYINSKDGKQT

-211 NLTTANDFEK
+211 NLTTANDYEK
-221 EIKKLFRTIYGKND
+221 EIKKLFRTIYGKNE
-235 YYTET
+235 YYTEV
-240 IKNMTLYEIL
+240 IQNMTLYELL

-261 YAGEKDAADDYN
+261 YAEKKDAFDDYN
-273 EASAIYNKM
+273 EAAIVYSKM
-282 QFQTVVSDMKEQWI
+282 QFQTIISDMKEQWI
-296 HTQNGLYS
+296 HTQDGLYS

-309 RYHMVKPDTDDKF
+309 RYRMVKPDRF
-322 YELDCKGLL
+322 YEFDCKGLL
-331 RRDMNWIKDTK
+331 RRDLNWIKDTK

-347 DGAFF
+347 DGGFF
-352 AEWLSD
+352 CEWLSD
-358 WARDYLDNDQINDD
+358 WASDYLDNEYINDD
-372 PYKSF
+372 TYKIF
-377 SDVEDEAWIENELG
+377 SDMEDNAWIGNKLG
-391 MGDKTGETDQDDIT
+391 MGDKTGEADQDDT
-405 PKTNDDEIV
+405 DTETNDDEIV

-428 QWFYSEERL
+428 QWFYSEERH
-437 SKLAAWNELT
+437 SKLAAWNDLT

-461 VGMAVMNYTDPKHG
+461 IGMAVINYTDIKYG

-481 LNDEHGS
+481 LNTLEDGRM
-488 CSNGSSSNTGFYT
+488 GYT
-501 IYAGSE
+501 KIYEG
-507 KDNIKVWLDYG
+507 N
-518 AEKGLI
+518 AEKIRLNNHMDL
-524 KVVDDTHITL
+524 KLEDDTHITL
-534 QYENYEYKE
+534 AYKLRNGDWNEAVEYSE
-543 VTETL
+543 SL
-548 TKGEVPDTILDQ
+548 TKGEVSQTILDE
-560 YTGNWIGG
+560 YAGKWIDVFGEKG
-568 TDGNGKSDDI
+568 CIDI
-578 SVSVDDDNGDIYIN
+578 SFDAEHGDININ
-592 SNRTNLWSHYEDSVC
+592 GEKTNDSPEKAENTY
-607 LYNGDGVL
+607 LYSSDGVL
-615 VRMSTE
+615 VCLTSDVT
-621 TDQAY
+621 QAY
-626 DPAFGYFPQ
+626 DSEYGSFPQ
-635 YTTTTLILDDET
+635 YATTTLTLNDDKLSYE
-647 LDYVSCHRFNEGTDK
+647 VEGYYDDRTDN
-662 TFRVVMQG
+662 TVRIDENG
-670 YGYKRVPEGEEPWET
+670 YGYERVPEGEEPWET

-726 SVHIYENVNGHGD
+726 SVHIYENVNGYGD

-759 VTTKGS
+759 VTTNS
-765 DLEGHELNGEE
+765 HDLEEFELNGEN
-776 LKVYSGSSLTDGK
+776 LKVYDGY
-789 NPNDYQHGISI
+789 NLGEGEDPNDYQHGISF
-800 LEKDNLTG
+800 LAEDNLTG
-808 EKVIFYDTVEAA
+808 EKVIFYDTVEEA

>member
-43 SDYGKYM
+43 SDYDKYM

-129 YKDGEVETIE
+129 YKDGKVETIE
-139 ELTASEDERI
+139 ELTASEDERV
-149 IINCDGIVAKRK
+149 IINCDGIVAKHK

-211 NLTTANDFEK
+211 NLTTANDYEK

-282 QFQTVVSDMKEQWI
+282 QFQTVISDMKEQWI
-296 HTQNGLYS
+296 HTQDGLYS
-304 YLVDD
+304 YLLDD
-309 RYHMVKPDTDDKF
+309 RYHMVKPDTDGKF

-347 DGAFF
+347 KGALF

-358 WARDYLDNDQINDD
+358 WARDYLDNDHINDD

-391 MGDKTGETDQDDIT
+391 MGDKTGETDQDDII
-405 PKTNDDEIV
+405 PKRYDDEIV

-461 VGMAVMNYTDPKHG
+461 VGMAVMNYTDIERG

-481 LNDEHGS
+481 LSTLGDGGMDFTS
-488 CSNGSSSNTGFYT
+488 
-501 IYAGSE
+501 IYEG
-507 KDNIKVWLDYG
+507 N
-518 AEKGLI
+518 AEKITLVNAMDL
-524 KVVDDTHITL
+524 KLEDDTHITL
-534 QYENYEYKE
+534 SYKQWNGEEEEEYSE
-543 VTETL
+543 SL
-548 TKGEVPDTILDQ
+548 TKGEVPQTVLDE
-560 YTGNWIGG
+560 YAGKWI
-568 TDGNGKSDDI
+568 DGFGEKGCIDI
-578 SVSVDDDNGDIYIN
+578 SFDAEHGHININGEKTNGLPEKAENIY
-592 SNRTNLWSHYEDSVC
+592 
-607 LYNGDGVL
+607 LYSGDGAL
-615 VRMSTE
+615 VCFTSDVTQDYDSKYST
-621 TDQAY
+621 
-626 DPAFGYFPQ
+626 FPQ
-635 YTTTTLILDDET
+635 YATTTLVLSDDKLYYE
-647 LDYVSCHRFNEGTDK
+647 VEGHYDDGTGCTDDIEE
-662 TFRVVMQG
+662 RG
-670 YGYKRVPEGEEPWET
+670 YGYERVPEGEEPWET
-685 AYRNYM
+685 SYRNYM
-691 EYIEDSKCAL
+691 EYLEDSRCAL

-711 IYFYDTGHVGTYEDG
+711 IYFYDTGYVGTYEEG
-726 SVHIYENVNGHGD
+726 SVHIYENVKTNGD

-765 DLEGHELNGEE
+765 ELEGHELNGEKLE
-776 LKVYSGSSLTDGK
+776 AYNGCTLNEGK
-789 NPNDYQHGISI
+789 DPNDYQHGISF
-800 LEKDNLTG
+800 LAEDNLTG

>member
-29 TTTEKKESISSLSE
+29 TTTEKKEGANSLSK

-57 NAHENDHAGYKC
+57 NAHENDHAGYDC

-81 VLVMAYLKDDQSSS
+81 VLVMIYLKADQNSSG
-95 DDYYDDDY
+95 DDYYD
-103 YGEYDSDYSDD
+103 EYDSDYSDE

-129 YKDGEVETIE
+129 YKNGEVERIE
-139 ELTASEDERI
+139 ELTASEDERV

-168 YLIKKGKW
+168 YLLKKGEW
-176 QELYSYAIDR
+176 QELYSYAIDG

-192 AYINGKDGKQT
+192 AYINSKDGKQT

-211 NLTTANDFEK
+211 NLTTANDYEK
-221 EIKKLFRTIYGKND
+221 EIKKLFRTIYGKNE
-235 YYTET
+235 YYTEV
-240 IKNMTLYEIL
+240 IQNMTLYELL

-261 YAGEKDAADDYN
+261 YAEKKDAFDDYN
-273 EASAIYNKM
+273 EAAIVYSKM
-282 QFQTVVSDMKEQWI
+282 QFQTIISDMKEQWI
-296 HTQNGLYS
+296 HTQDGLYS

-309 RYHMVKPDTDDKF
+309 RYRMVRPDRF
-322 YELDCKGLL
+322 YEFDCKGLL
-331 RRDMNWIKDTK
+331 RRDLNWIKDTK

-347 DGAFF
+347 DGSFF
-352 AEWLSD
+352 CEWLSD
-358 WARDYLDNDQINDD
+358 WASDYLDNEYINDD
-372 PYKSF
+372 TYKIF
-377 SDVEDEAWIENELG
+377 SDMEDNAWIGNKLG
-391 MGDKTGETDQDDIT
+391 MGDKTGEADQDDT
-405 PKTNDDEIV
+405 DTETNDDEIV

-428 QWFYSEERL
+428 QWFYSEERH
-437 SKLAAWNELT
+437 SKLAAWNDLT

-461 VGMAVMNYTDPKHG
+461 IGMAVMNYTDIKYG

-481 LNDEHGS
+481 LNTLEDGRI
-488 CSNGSSSNTGFYT
+488 GYT
-501 IYAGSE
+501 KIYEG
-507 KDNIKVWLDYG
+507 N
-518 AEKGLI
+518 AEKITLVNAMDL
-524 KVVDDTHITL
+524 KLEDDTHITL
-534 QYENYEYKE
+534 SYEQWNGEEEEEYSE
-543 VTETL
+543 SL
-548 TKGEVPDTILDQ
+548 TKGEVPQTVLDE
-560 YTGNWIGG
+560 YAGKWIDVFGE
-568 TDGNGKSDDI
+568 KSCIDI
-578 SVSVDDDNGDIYIN
+578 SFDSEQGDININ
-592 SNRTNLWSHYEDSVC
+592 GENTNDSPEKAENTY
-607 LYNGDGVL
+607 LYSSDGVL
-615 VRMSTE
+615 VCLASDVT
-621 TDQAY
+621 QAY
-626 DPAFGYFPQ
+626 DSEYGSFPQ
-635 YTTTTLILDDET
+635 YATTTLTLNDSELSYEVEGYYDD
-647 LDYVSCHRFNEGTDK
+647 RTDN
-662 TFRVVMQG
+662 TVRIDENG
-670 YGYKRVPEGEEPWET
+670 YGYERVPEGEEPWET

-711 IYFYDTGHVGTYEDG
+711 IYFYDTGYVGTYEDG
-726 SVHIYENVNGHGD
+726 SVHIYENVKSNGD
-739 KSVCRIQPNT
+739 RSVCCIQPNT

-759 VTTKGS
+759 VITQGS
-765 DLEGHELNGEE
+765 DLEGHELNGEKLE
-776 LKVYSGSSLTDGK
+776 AYNGRTMTEGK
-789 NPNDYQHGISI
+789 DPNDYQHGISF
-800 LEKDNLTG
+800 LAEDNLTG

>member
-1 MRKHSRI
+1 MRKYSKI

-29 TTTEKKESISSLSE
+29 TTTEKKEGANSLSK

-57 NAHENDHAGYKC
+57 NAHENDHAGYDC

-81 VLVMAYLKDDQSSS
+81 VLVMIYLKADQNSSD
-95 DDYYDDDY
+95 DDYYD
-103 YGEYDSDYSDD
+103 EYDSDYFDE

-121 YMYWDFLG
+121 YVYWDFLG
-129 YKDGEVETIE
+129 YKNGEVERIE
-139 ELTASEDERI
+139 ELTASEDERV

-168 YLIKKGKW
+168 YLLKKGKW
-176 QELYSYAIDR
+176 QELYSYAIDG

-192 AYINGKDGKQT
+192 AYINSKDGKQT

-211 NLTTANDFEK
+211 NLTTANDYEK
-221 EIKKLFRTIYGKND
+221 EIKKLFRTIYGKNE
-235 YYTET
+235 YYTEV
-240 IKNMTLYEIL
+240 IQNMTLYELL

-261 YAGEKDAADDYN
+261 YAEKKDAFDDYN
-273 EASAIYNKM
+273 EAAIVYSKM
-282 QFQTVVSDMKEQWI
+282 QFQTIISDMKEQWI
-296 HTQNGLYS
+296 HTQDGLYS

-309 RYHMVKPDTDDKF
+309 RYRMVKPDRF
-322 YELDCKGLL
+322 YEFDCKGLL
-331 RRDMNWIKDTK
+331 RRDLNWIKDTK

-347 DGAFF
+347 DGGFF
-352 AEWLSD
+352 CEWLSD
-358 WARDYLDNDQINDD
+358 WASDYLDNEYINDD
-372 PYKSF
+372 TYKIF
-377 SDVEDEAWIENELG
+377 SDMEDNAWIGNKLG
-391 MGDKTGETDQDDIT
+391 MGDKTGEADQDDT
-405 PKTNDDEIV
+405 DTETNDDEIV

-428 QWFYSEERL
+428 QWFYSEERH
-437 SKLAAWNELT
+437 SKLAAWNDLT

-461 VGMAVMNYTDPKHG
+461 IGMAVINYTDIKYG

-481 LNDEHGS
+481 LNTLEDGRM
-488 CSNGSSSNTGFYT
+488 GYT
-501 IYAGSE
+501 KIYEG
-507 KDNIKVWLDYG
+507 N
-518 AEKGLI
+518 AEKIRLNNHMDL
-524 KVVDDTHITL
+524 KLEDDTHITL
-534 QYENYEYKE
+534 SYKLRNGDWNEAVEYSE
-543 VTETL
+543 SL
-548 TKGEVPDTILDQ
+548 TKGEVSQTILDE
-560 YTGNWIGG
+560 YAGKWIDVLGEKG
-568 TDGNGKSDDI
+568 CIDI
-578 SVSVDDDNGDIYIN
+578 SFDAEHGDININ
-592 SNRTNLWSHYEDSVC
+592 GEKTNDSPEKAENTY
-607 LYNGDGVL
+607 LYSSDGVL
-615 VRMSTE
+615 VCLASDVT
-621 TDQAY
+621 QAY
-626 DPAFGYFPQ
+626 DSEYGSFPQ
-635 YTTTTLILDDET
+635 YATTTLTLNDSELSYEVEGYYDD
-647 LDYVSCHRFNEGTDK
+647 RTDN
-662 TFRVVMQG
+662 TVRIDENG
-670 YGYKRVPEGEEPWET
+670 YGYERVPEGEEPWET

-726 SVHIYENVNGHGD
+726 SVHIYENVNGYGD

-759 VTTKGS
+759 VTTNS
-765 DLEGHELNGEE
+765 HDLEEFELNGEN
-776 LKVYSGSSLTDGK
+776 LKVYDGY
-789 NPNDYQHGISI
+789 NLGEGEDPNDYQHGISF
-800 LEKDNLTG
+800 LAEDNLTG

>member
-29 TTTEKKESISSLSE
+29 TTTEKKEGANSLSK

-57 NAHENDHAGYKC
+57 NAHENDHAGYDC

-81 VLVMAYLKDDQSSS
+81 VLVMIYLKAEQNSSD
-95 DDYYDDDY
+95 DDYYD
-103 YGEYDSDYSDD
+103 EYDSDYSDE

-129 YKDGEVETIE
+129 YKNGEVERIE
-139 ELTASEDERI
+139 ELTASEDERV

-168 YLIKKGKW
+168 YLLKKGKW
-176 QELYSYAIDR
+176 QELYSYAIDG

-192 AYINGKDGKQT
+192 AYINSKDGKQT

-211 NLTTANDFEK
+211 NLTTANDYEK
-221 EIKKLFRTIYGKND
+221 EIKKLFRTIYGKNE
-235 YYTET
+235 YYTEV
-240 IKNMTLYEIL
+240 IQNMTLYELL

-261 YAGEKDAADDYN
+261 YAEKKDAFDDYN
-273 EASAIYNKM
+273 EAAIVYSKM
-282 QFQTVVSDMKEQWI
+282 QFQTIISDMKEQWI
-296 HTQNGLYS
+296 HTQDGLYS

-309 RYHMVKPDTDDKF
+309 RYRMVKPDRF
-322 YELDCKGLL
+322 YEFDCKGLL
-331 RRDMNWIKDTK
+331 RRDLNWIKDTK

-347 DGAFF
+347 DGGFF
-352 AEWLSD
+352 CEWLSD
-358 WARDYLDNDQINDD
+358 WASDYLDNEYINDD
-372 PYKSF
+372 TYKIF
-377 SDVEDEAWIENELG
+377 SDMEDNAWIGNKLG
-391 MGDKTGETDQDDIT
+391 MGDKTGEADQDDT
-405 PKTNDDEIV
+405 DTETNDDEIV

-428 QWFYSEERL
+428 QWFYSEERH
-437 SKLAAWNELT
+437 SKLAAWNDLT

-461 VGMAVMNYTDPKHG
+461 IGMAVINYTDIKYG

-481 LNDEHGS
+481 LNTLEDGRM
-488 CSNGSSSNTGFYT
+488 GYT
-501 IYAGSE
+501 KIYEG
-507 KDNIKVWLDYG
+507 N
-518 AEKGLI
+518 AEKIRLNNHMDL
-524 KVVDDTHITL
+524 KLEDDTHITL
-534 QYENYEYKE
+534 SYKLRNGDWNEAVEYSE
-543 VTETL
+543 SL
-548 TKGEVPDTILDQ
+548 TKGEVSQTILDE
-560 YTGNWIGG
+560 YAGKWIDVFGEKG
-568 TDGNGKSDDI
+568 CIDI
-578 SVSVDDDNGDIYIN
+578 SFDAEHGDININ
-592 SNRTNLWSHYEDSVC
+592 GEKTNDSPEKAENTY
-607 LYNGDGVL
+607 LYSSDGVL
-615 VRMSTE
+615 VCLASDVT
-621 TDQAY
+621 QAY
-626 DPAFGYFPQ
+626 DSEYGSFPQ
-635 YTTTTLILDDET
+635 YATTTLTLNDSELSYEVEGYYDD
-647 LDYVSCHRFNEGTDK
+647 RTDN
-662 TFRVVMQG
+662 TVRIDENG
-670 YGYKRVPEGEEPWET
+670 YGYERVPEGEEPWET

-726 SVHIYENVNGHGD
+726 SVHIYENVNGYGD

-759 VTTKGS
+759 VTTNS
-765 DLEGHELNGEE
+765 HDLEEFELNGEN
-776 LKVYSGSSLTDGK
+776 LKVYNGYNLGEGED
-789 NPNDYQHGISI
+789 PNDYQHGISF
-800 LEKDNLTG
+800 LAEDNLTG

>member
-81 VLVMAYLKDDQSSS
+81 VLVMVYLKDDQSSS

-114 RSEAGSP
+114 KSEAGSP

-161 DSSEGQI
+161 DRSEGQI

-211 NLTTANDFEK
+211 NLTTANDYEK

-240 IKNMTLYEIL
+240 IQNMTLYELL
-250 ADDTVAVSPVL
+250 ADDTVAVSPVI
-261 YAGEKDAADDYN
+261 YAGEKNAADDYN

-282 QFQTVVSDMKEQWI
+282 QFQTVISDMKEQWI
-296 HTQNGLYS
+296 HTQDGLYS

-309 RYHMVKPDTDDKF
+309 RYGMVKPDRF
-322 YELDCKGLL
+322 YEFDCKGLL
-331 RRDMNWIKDTK
+331 RRDLNWIKDTK

-347 DGAFF
+347 DGGFF
-352 AEWLSD
+352 CEWLSD
-358 WARDYLDNDQINDD
+358 WARDYLDNDHINDD

-377 SDVEDEAWIENELG
+377 SDMEDNAWIGNKLG
-391 MGDKTGETDQDDIT
+391 MGDKTGEADQDDT
-405 PKTNDDEIV
+405 DTETNDDEIV

-428 QWFYSEERL
+428 QWFYSEERH
-437 SKLAAWNELT
+437 SKLAAWNDLT

-461 VGMAVMNYTDPKHG
+461 IGMAVINYTDIKYG

-481 LNDEHGS
+481 LNTLEDGRM
-488 CSNGSSSNTGFYT
+488 GYT
-501 IYAGSE
+501 KIYEG
-507 KDNIKVWLDYG
+507 N
-518 AEKGLI
+518 AEKIRLNNHMDL
-524 KVVDDTHITL
+524 KLEDDTHITL
-534 QYENYEYKE
+534 SYEQWNGEEEEEYSE
-543 VTETL
+543 RL
-548 TKGEVPDTILDQ
+548 TKGEVPQTILDE
-560 YTGNWIGG
+560 YAGKWIDVFGEKG
-568 TDGNGKSDDI
+568 CIDI
-578 SVSVDDDNGDIYIN
+578 SFDAEHGDININ
-592 SNRTNLWSHYEDSVC
+592 GEKTNDSPEKAENTY
-607 LYNGDGVL
+607 LYSSDGVL
-615 VRMSTE
+615 VCLASDVT
-621 TDQAY
+621 QAY
-626 DPAFGYFPQ
+626 DSEYGSFPQ
-635 YTTTTLILDDET
+635 YATTTLTLNDSELSYEVEGYYDD
-647 LDYVSCHRFNEGTDK
+647 RTDN
-662 TFRVVMQG
+662 TVRIDENG
-670 YGYKRVPEGEEPWET
+670 YGYERVPEGEEPWET
-685 AYRNYM
+685 SYRNYM
-691 EYIEDSKCAL
+691 EYLEDSRCAL

-711 IYFYDTGHVGTYEDG
+711 IYFYDTGYVGTYEEG
-726 SVHIYENVNGHGD
+726 SVRIYENVKSNGD
-739 KSVCRIQPNT
+739 RSVCCIQPNT

-759 VTTKGS
+759 VTTNGS
-765 DLEGHELNGEE
+765 DLEGHELNGEKLE
-776 LKVYSGSSLTDGK
+776 IYNGCTLNEGK
-789 NPNDYQHGISI
+789 DPNDYQHGISF
-800 LEKDNLTG
+800 LAEDNLTG

>member
-29 TTTEKKESISSLSE
+29 TTTEKKEGANSLSK

-57 NAHENDHAGYKC
+57 NAHENDHAGYDC

-81 VLVMAYLKDDQSSS
+81 VLVMIYLKADQNSSD
-95 DDYYDDDY
+95 DDYYD
-103 YGEYDSDYSDD
+103 EYDSDYSDE

-129 YKDGEVETIE
+129 YKNGEVERIE
-139 ELTASEDERI
+139 ELTASEDERV

-168 YLIKKGKW
+168 YLLKKGKW
-176 QELYSYAIDR
+176 QELYSYAIDG

-192 AYINGKDGKQT
+192 AYINSKDGKQT

-211 NLTTANDFEK
+211 NLTTANDYEK
-221 EIKKLFRTIYGKND
+221 EIKKLFRTIYGKNE
-235 YYTET
+235 YYTEV
-240 IKNMTLYEIL
+240 IQNMTLYELL

-261 YAGEKDAADDYN
+261 YAEKKDAFDDYN
-273 EASAIYNKM
+273 EAAIVYSKM
-282 QFQTVVSDMKEQWI
+282 QFQTIISDMKEQWI
-296 HTQNGLYS
+296 HTQDGLYS

-309 RYHMVKPDTDDKF
+309 RYHMVKPDTDGKF

-347 DGAFF
+347 KGALF

-358 WARDYLDNDQINDD
+358 WARDYLDNDHINDD

-377 SDVEDEAWIENELG
+377 SDVEDEAWIGNKLG
-391 MGDKTGETDQDDIT
+391 MGDKTGEADQDDT
-405 PKTNDDEIV
+405 DTETNDDEIV

-428 QWFYSEERL
+428 QWFYSEERH
-437 SKLAAWNELT
+437 SKLAAWNDLT

-461 VGMAVMNYTDPKHG
+461 IGMAVINYTDIKYG

-481 LNDEHGS
+481 LNTLEDGRM
-488 CSNGSSSNTGFYT
+488 GYT
-501 IYAGSE
+501 KIYEG
-507 KDNIKVWLDYG
+507 N
-518 AEKGLI
+518 AEKIRLNNHMDL
-524 KVVDDTHITL
+524 KLEDDTHITL
-534 QYENYEYKE
+534 SYKLRNGDWNEAVEYSE
-543 VTETL
+543 SL
-548 TKGEVPDTILDQ
+548 TKGEVPQTVLDE
-560 YTGNWIGG
+560 YAGKWIDVFGEKG
-568 TDGNGKSDDI
+568 CIDI
-578 SVSVDDDNGDIYIN
+578 SFDAEHGDININ
-592 SNRTNLWSHYEDSVC
+592 GEKTNDSPEKAENTY
-607 LYNGDGVL
+607 LYSSDGVL
-615 VRMSTE
+615 VCLASDVT
-621 TDQAY
+621 QAY
-626 DPAFGYFPQ
+626 DSEYGSFPQ
-635 YTTTTLILDDET
+635 YATTTLTLNDSELSYEVEGYYDD
-647 LDYVSCHRFNEGTDK
+647 RTDN
-662 TFRVVMQG
+662 TVRIDENG
-670 YGYKRVPEGEEPWET
+670 YGYERVPEGEEPWET

-711 IYFYDTGHVGTYEDG
+711 IYFYDTGYVGTYEDG
-726 SVHIYENVNGHGD
+726 SVHIYENVNGYGD

-759 VTTKGS
+759 VTTNS
-765 DLEGHELNGEE
+765 HDLEEFELNGEN
-776 LKVYSGSSLTDGK
+776 LKVYNGYNLGEGED
-789 NPNDYQHGISI
+789 PNDYQHGISF
-800 LEKDNLTG
+800 LAEDNLTG

-820 KKALM
+820 KKALI

>member
-81 VLVMAYLKDDQSSS
+81 VLVMVYLKDDQSSS

-114 RSEAGSP
+114 KSEAGSP

-129 YKDGEVETIE
+129 YKDGEVERIE

-161 DSSEGQI
+161 DRSEGQI

-211 NLTTANDFEK
+211 NLTTANDYEK

-240 IKNMTLYEIL
+240 IQNMTLYELL
-250 ADDTVAVSPVL
+250 ADDTVAVSPVI
-261 YAGEKDAADDYN
+261 YAGEKNAADDYN

-282 QFQTVVSDMKEQWI
+282 QFQTVISDMKEQWI
-296 HTQNGLYS
+296 HTQDGLYS

-309 RYHMVKPDTDDKF
+309 RYRMVKPDTDGKF

-358 WARDYLDNDQINDD
+358 WARDYLDNDHINDD

-377 SDVEDEAWIENELG
+377 SDMEDEAWIGNKLG

-461 VGMAVMNYTDPKHG
+461 VGMAVMNYTDIERG

-481 LNDEHGS
+481 LSTLGDGGMDFTS
-488 CSNGSSSNTGFYT
+488 
-501 IYAGSE
+501 IYEG
-507 KDNIKVWLDYG
+507 N
-518 AEKGLI
+518 AEKITLVNAMDL
-524 KVVDDTHITL
+524 KLEDDTHITL
-534 QYENYEYKE
+534 SYEQWNGEEEEEYSE
-543 VTETL
+543 SL
-548 TKGEVPDTILDQ
+548 TKGEVPQTVLDE
-560 YTGNWIGG
+560 YAGKWI
-568 TDGNGKSDDI
+568 DGFGEKGCIDI
-578 SVSVDDDNGDIYIN
+578 SFDAEHGHININGEK
-592 SNRTNLWSHYEDSVC
+592 TNDSPEKAENTY
-607 LYNGDGVL
+607 LYSSDGVL
-615 VRMSTE
+615 VCLASDVT
-621 TDQAY
+621 QAY
-626 DPAFGYFPQ
+626 DSEYGSFPQ
-635 YTTTTLILDDET
+635 YATTTLTLNDSELSYEVEGYYDD
-647 LDYVSCHRFNEGTDK
+647 RTDN
-662 TFRVVMQG
+662 TVRIDENG
-670 YGYKRVPEGEEPWET
+670 YGYERVPEGEEPWET

-759 VTTKGS
+759 VTTNS
-765 DLEGHELNGEE
+765 HDLEEFELNGEN
-776 LKVYSGSSLTDGK
+776 LKVYDGY
-789 NPNDYQHGISI
+789 NLGEGEDPNDYQHGISF
-800 LEKDNLTG
+800 LAEDNLTG
-808 EKVIFYDTVEAA
+808 EKVIFYDTVEEA

>member
-1 MRKHSRI
+1 MRKYSKI

-29 TTTEKKESISSLSE
+29 TTTEKKEGANSLSK

-57 NAHENDHAGYKC
+57 NAHENDHAGYDC

-81 VLVMAYLKDDQSSS
+81 VLVMIYLKADQNSSD
-95 DDYYDDDY
+95 DDYYD
-103 YGEYDSDYSDD
+103 EYDSDYSDE

-129 YKDGEVETIE
+129 YKNGEVERIE
-139 ELTASEDERI
+139 ELTASEDERV

-168 YLIKKGKW
+168 YLLKKGKW
-176 QELYSYAIDR
+176 QELYSYAIDG

-192 AYINGKDGKQT
+192 AYINSKDGKQT

-211 NLTTANDFEK
+211 NLTTANDYEK
-221 EIKKLFRTIYGKND
+221 EIKKLFRTIYGKNE
-235 YYTET
+235 YYTEV
-240 IKNMTLYEIL
+240 IQNMTLYELL

-261 YAGEKDAADDYN
+261 YAEKKDAFDDYN
-273 EASAIYNKM
+273 EAAIVYSKM
-282 QFQTVVSDMKEQWI
+282 QFQTIISDMKEQWI
-296 HTQNGLYS
+296 HTQDGLYS

-309 RYHMVKPDTDDKF
+309 RYGMVKPDRF
-322 YELDCKGLL
+322 YEFDCKGLL
-331 RRDMNWIKDTK
+331 RRDLNWIKDTK

-347 DGAFF
+347 DGGFF
-352 AEWLSD
+352 CEWLSD
-358 WARDYLDNDQINDD
+358 WASDYLDNEYINDD
-372 PYKSF
+372 TYKIF
-377 SDVEDEAWIENELG
+377 SDMEDNAWIGNKLG
-391 MGDKTGETDQDDIT
+391 MGDKTGEADQDDT
-405 PKTNDDEIV
+405 DTETNDDEIV

-428 QWFYSEERL
+428 QWFYSEERH
-437 SKLAAWNELT
+437 SKLAAWNDLT

-461 VGMAVMNYTDPKHG
+461 IGMAVINYTDIKYG

-481 LNDEHGS
+481 LNTLEDGRM
-488 CSNGSSSNTGFYT
+488 GYT
-501 IYAGSE
+501 KIYEG
-507 KDNIKVWLDYG
+507 N
-518 AEKGLI
+518 AEKIRLNNHMDL
-524 KVVDDTHITL
+524 KLEDDTHITL
-534 QYENYEYKE
+534 SYEQWNGEEEEEYSE
-543 VTETL
+543 SL
-548 TKGEVPDTILDQ
+548 TKGEVPQTVLDE
-560 YTGNWIGG
+560 YAGKWIDVFGEKG
-568 TDGNGKSDDI
+568 CIDI
-578 SVSVDDDNGDIYIN
+578 SFDAEHGDININ
-592 SNRTNLWSHYEDSVC
+592 GEKTNDSPEKAENTY
-607 LYNGDGVL
+607 LYSSDGVL
-615 VRMSTE
+615 VCLTSDVT
-621 TDQAY
+621 QAY
-626 DPAFGYFPQ
+626 DSEYGSFPQ
-635 YTTTTLILDDET
+635 YATTTLTLNDDKLSYE
-647 LDYVSCHRFNEGTDK
+647 VEGYYDDRTDN
-662 TFRVVMQG
+662 TVRIDENG
-670 YGYKRVPEGEEPWET
+670 YGYERVPEGEEPWET

-726 SVHIYENVNGHGD
+726 SVHIYENVNGYGD

-759 VTTKGS
+759 VTTNS
-765 DLEGHELNGEE
+765 HDLEEFELNGEN
-776 LKVYSGSSLTDGK
+776 LKVYDGY
-789 NPNDYQHGISI
+789 NLGEGEDPNDYQHGISF
-800 LEKDNLTG
+800 LAEDNLTG
-808 EKVIFYDTVEAA
+808 EKVIFYDTVEEA

>member
-29 TTTEKKESISSLSE
+29 TTTEKKEGANSLSK

-57 NAHENDHAGYKC
+57 NAHENDHAGYDC

-81 VLVMAYLKDDQSSS
+81 VLVMIYLKADQNSSD
-95 DDYYDDDY
+95 DDYYD
-103 YGEYDSDYSDD
+103 EYDSDYSDE

-129 YKDGEVETIE
+129 YKNGEVERIE
-139 ELTASEDERI
+139 ELTASEDERV

-168 YLIKKGKW
+168 YLLKKGKW
-176 QELYSYAIDR
+176 QELYSYAIDG

-192 AYINGKDGKQT
+192 AYINSKDGKQT

-211 NLTTANDFEK
+211 NLTTANDYEK
-221 EIKKLFRTIYGKND
+221 EIKKLFRTIYGKNE
-235 YYTET
+235 YYTEV
-240 IKNMTLYEIL
+240 IQNMTLYELL

-261 YAGEKDAADDYN
+261 YAEKKDAFDDYN
-273 EASAIYNKM
+273 EAAIVYSKM
-282 QFQTVVSDMKEQWI
+282 QFQTIISDMKEQWI
-296 HTQNGLYS
+296 HTQDGLYS

-309 RYHMVKPDTDDKF
+309 RYRMVKPDRF
-322 YELDCKGLL
+322 YEFDCKGLL
-331 RRDMNWIKDTK
+331 RRDLNWIKDTK

-347 DGAFF
+347 DGGFF
-352 AEWLSD
+352 CEWLSD
-358 WARDYLDNDQINDD
+358 WASDYLDNEYINDD
-372 PYKSF
+372 TYKIF
-377 SDVEDEAWIENELG
+377 SDMEDNAWIGNKLG
-391 MGDKTGETDQDDIT
+391 MGDKTGEADQDDT
-405 PKTNDDEIV
+405 DTETNDDEIV

-428 QWFYSEERL
+428 QWFYSEERH
-437 SKLAAWNELT
+437 SKLAAWNDLT
-447 GASSPLIGYWQGEH
+447 CASSPLIGYWQGEH
-461 VGMAVMNYTDPKHG
+461 IGMAVINYTDIKYG

-481 LNDEHGS
+481 LSTLGDGGMDFTS
-488 CSNGSSSNTGFYT
+488 
-501 IYAGSE
+501 IYEG
-507 KDNIKVWLDYG
+507 N
-518 AEKGLI
+518 AEKITLVNAMDL
-524 KVVDDTHITL
+524 KLEDDTHITL
-534 QYENYEYKE
+534 SYEQWNGEEEEEYSE
-543 VTETL
+543 SL
-548 TKGEVPDTILDQ
+548 TKGEVSQTILDE
-560 YTGNWIGG
+560 YAGKWIDVFGEKG
-568 TDGNGKSDDI
+568 CIDI
-578 SVSVDDDNGDIYIN
+578 SFDAEHGDININ
-592 SNRTNLWSHYEDSVC
+592 GEKTNDSPEKAENTY
-607 LYNGDGVL
+607 LYSSDGVL
-615 VRMSTE
+615 VCLASDVT
-621 TDQAY
+621 QAY
-626 DPAFGYFPQ
+626 DSEYGSFPQ
-635 YTTTTLILDDET
+635 YATTTLTLNDSELSYEVEGYYDD
-647 LDYVSCHRFNEGTDK
+647 RTDN
-662 TFRVVMQG
+662 TVRIDENG
-670 YGYKRVPEGEEPWET
+670 YGYERVPEGEEPWET

-765 DLEGHELNGEE
+765 ELEGHELNGEKLE
-776 LKVYSGSSLTDGK
+776 AYNGCTLNEGK
-789 NPNDYQHGISI
+789 DPNDYQHGISF
-800 LEKDNLTG
+800 LAEDNLTG
-808 EKVIFYDTVEAA
+808 EKVIFYDTVEEA

>member
-1 MRKHSRI
+1 MRKYSKI

-29 TTTEKKESISSLSE
+29 TTTEKKEGANSLSK

-57 NAHENDHAGYKC
+57 NAHENDHAGYDC

-81 VLVMAYLKDDQSSS
+81 VLVMIYLKADQNSSD
-95 DDYYDDDY
+95 DDYYD
-103 YGEYDSDYSDD
+103 EYDSDYSDE

-129 YKDGEVETIE
+129 YKNGEVERIE
-139 ELTASEDERI
+139 ELTASEDERV

-168 YLIKKGKW
+168 YLLKKGKW
-176 QELYSYAIDR
+176 QELYSYAIDG

-192 AYINGKDGKQT
+192 AYINSKDGKQT

-211 NLTTANDFEK
+211 NLTTANDYEK
-221 EIKKLFRTIYGKND
+221 EIKKLFRTIYGKNE
-235 YYTET
+235 YYTEV
-240 IKNMTLYEIL
+240 IQNMTLYELL

-261 YAGEKDAADDYN
+261 YAEKKDAFDDYN
-273 EASAIYNKM
+273 EAAIVYSKM
-282 QFQTVVSDMKEQWI
+282 QFQTIISDMKEQWI
-296 HTQNGLYS
+296 HTQDGLYS

-309 RYHMVKPDTDDKF
+309 RYRMVKPDRF
-322 YELDCKGLL
+322 YEFDCKGLL
-331 RRDMNWIKDTK
+331 RRDLNWIKDTK

-347 DGAFF
+347 DGGFF
-352 AEWLSD
+352 CEWLSD
-358 WARDYLDNDQINDD
+358 WASDYLDNEYINDD
-372 PYKSF
+372 TYKIF
-377 SDVEDEAWIENELG
+377 SDMEDNAWIGNKLG
-391 MGDKTGETDQDDIT
+391 MGDKTGEADQDDT
-405 PKTNDDEIV
+405 DTETNDDEIV

-428 QWFYSEERL
+428 QWFYSEERH
-437 SKLAAWNELT
+437 SKLAAWNDLT

-461 VGMAVMNYTDPKHG
+461 IGMAVINYTDIKYG

-481 LNDEHGS
+481 LNTLEDGRM
-488 CSNGSSSNTGFYT
+488 GYT
-501 IYAGSE
+501 KIYEG
-507 KDNIKVWLDYG
+507 N
-518 AEKGLI
+518 AEKIRLNNHMDL
-524 KVVDDTHITL
+524 KLEDDTHITL
-534 QYENYEYKE
+534 SYKLRNGDWNEAVEYSE
-543 VTETL
+543 SL
-548 TKGEVPDTILDQ
+548 TKGEVSQTILDE
-560 YTGNWIGG
+560 YA
-568 TDGNGKSDDI
+568 GKWVDVFGEKGCIDI
-578 SVSVDDDNGDIYIN
+578 SFDAEHGDININ
-592 SNRTNLWSHYEDSVC
+592 GEKTNDSPEKAENTY
-607 LYNGDGVL
+607 LYSSDGVL
-615 VRMSTE
+615 VCLASDVT
-621 TDQAY
+621 QAY
-626 DPAFGYFPQ
+626 DSEYGSFPQ
-635 YTTTTLILDDET
+635 YATTTLTLNDSELSYEVEGYYDD
-647 LDYVSCHRFNEGTDK
+647 RTDN
-662 TFRVVMQG
+662 TVRIDENG
-670 YGYKRVPEGEEPWET
+670 YGYERVPEGEEPWET

-726 SVHIYENVNGHGD
+726 SVHIYENVNGYGD

-759 VTTKGS
+759 VTTNS
-765 DLEGHELNGEE
+765 HDLEEFELNGEN
-776 LKVYSGSSLTDGK
+776 LKVYDGY
-789 NPNDYQHGISI
+789 NLGEGEDPNDYQHGISF
-800 LEKDNLTG
+800 LAEDNLTG